1 MRRIL
6 FVCMLMLVAVGT
18 QAQAYQSP
26 VAFIPERAMVGKKLT
41 VTYNTELTELKGA
54 RAVDMVAY
62 FWHDYRW
69 TAIDAPMIKSGNL
82 WMSVIDIPT
91 DAALLTLKFVADDKV
106 DTGGRNTYSQFTVDS
121 LGRNLPSSYLGW
133 GLFRGK
139 YTYKQYGIPGY
150 INDSTC
156 IANDVFLFWCNQDL
170 RYFPMDY
177 PRVSYYAA
185 DGVVHKNQAKAD
197 SIIRRDISNIMS
209 IPADKRTEK
218 TLLDIYTICN
228 KYLHDKSLSDS
239 IESLA
244 LSDYPDG
251 IFARDKE
258 VRRLFMTSDID
269 AKTRG
274 FEALLKRF
282 PTSRFENVSSP
293 NVDLFYAKL
302 MQSVIYN
309 AIVKNNDYSLM
320 YKYIHDIPYG
330 HLSTYYWHMV
340 QIPYRNGDMKA
351 DALMPHAEL
360 IMTEIMNRPR
370 EYRNEV
376 YSPREWE
383 AMIWKRNQEALFTHA
398 RLLNDLGRKEEAM
411 KIMDRLSP
419 MFAYA
424 DAEFYTVYISML
436 DGTQRRGEIIPIIEA
451 CVKNNAAG
459 PEMLGV
465 LRDD

>member
-1 MRRIL
+1 
-6 FVCMLMLVAVGT
+6 
-18 QAQAYQSP
+18 
-26 VAFIPERAMVGKKLT
+26 
-41 VTYNTELTELKGA
+41 
-54 RAVDMVAY
+54 
-62 FWHDYRW
+62 
-69 TAIDAPMIKSGNL
+69 
-82 WMSVIDIPT
+82 MSVIDIPT

-351 DALMPHAEL
+351 DA
-360 IMTEIMNRPR
+360 
-370 EYRNEV
+370 
-376 YSPREWE
+376 
-383 AMIWKRNQEALFTHA
+383 
-398 RLLNDLGRKEEAM
+398 
-411 KIMDRLSP
+411 
-419 MFAYA
+419 
-424 DAEFYTVYISML
+424 
-436 DGTQRRGEIIPIIEA
+436 
-451 CVKNNAAG
+451 
-459 PEMLGV
+459 
-465 LRDD
+465 